1 MRACRAAT
9 SVKAE
14 IRSLASAGDA
24 ELESPVSWVWE
35 SPHKVRVSRRGLVVL
50 WGNDEQGLVRPQGEC
65 WGLGPLTQT
74 LTWNCIRGREG
85 IGGVLCQQLEEVG
98 VVGGRESRSPERNL

>member
-1 MRACRAAT
+1 M
-9 SVKAE
+9 KAE

-24 ELESPVSWVWE
+24 EPESPVSWVWE
-35 SPHKVRVSRRGLVVL
+35 IPHKVRVSRRGLVVL

-74 LTWNCIRGREG
+74 LTCNCIRGGLGGLGGFCVSNWRRWELWGAMNQGALKG
-85 IGGVLCQQLEEVG
+85 ICRG
-98 VVGGRESRSPERNL
+98 